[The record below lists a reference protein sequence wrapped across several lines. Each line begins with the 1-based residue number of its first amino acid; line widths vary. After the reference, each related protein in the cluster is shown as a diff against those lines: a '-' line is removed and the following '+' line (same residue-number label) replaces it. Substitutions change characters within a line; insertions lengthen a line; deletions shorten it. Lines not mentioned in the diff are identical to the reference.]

1 MIINNECMECVMN
14 TPTNVQ
20 GHESGKKAVKALGI
34 GVFAFFLVKGLIWLL
49 IGGLVAWNLS

>member
-1 MIINNECMECVMN
+1 MN

-20 GHESGKKAVKALGI
+20 GHESGTKVVKALGI

>member
-1 MIINNECMECVMN
+1 MN

-20 GHESGKKAVKALGI
+20 GHESGKKVVKALGI